1 MAVEAKICGLTRPE
15 DAALAAA
22 HGAAR
27 LGVIFAGGL
36 RQVSVAKA
44 REIVAAGAGV
54 PVLGVVAGGTADVLL
69 PLCEAAGLRGVQ
81 CHGATDAATVRA
93 LRAAGLEVWAVRH
106 LADAADLER
115 LGDAE
120 ADAADA
126 VLIEP
131 RVAGQPGGTGVRL
144 DVALAQ
150 AARDRLAARRLVLA
164 GGLSPEVVAER
175 IALVRPD
182 VVDVSSGIE
191 RAPGIKDAARLIG
204 FLEVV
209 RGCAAGD

>member
-1 MAVEAKICGLTRPE
+1 MAVDAKICGLTRPE

-27 LGVIFAGGL
+27 LGVIFAGGP
-36 RQVSVAKA
+36 RRVTVAQA
-44 REIVAAGAGV
+44 REVVAAGGGV
-54 PVLGVVAGGTADVLL
+54 PVLGVVAGGTPEVLL

-81 CHGATDAATVRA
+81 CHGSTDAATVRA
-93 LRAAGLEVWAVRH
+93 LQAAGLEVWAVRH
-106 LADAADLER
+106 LADASDLAR
-115 LGDAE
+115 LDDAE
-120 ADAADA
+120 TDVADA

-131 RVAGQPGGTGVRL
+131 RVAGRMGGTGVRL
-144 DVALAQ
+144 DLSLAQ
-150 AARDRLAARRLVLA
+150 AARVRLADRRLVLA